1 MVEVT
6 GVTIVDDEDRETVL
20 DPAAWRLVDDA
31 ELQLRRPA
39 GGLLATACRP
49 DALRIRYQA
58 GYKPGESEGL
68 LVAAALLASVPAA
81 MLVMVSLL
89 YEQRSG
95 AADLQGNPTIT
106 ALLGPLRVWG

>member
-1 MVEVT
+1 MW
-6 GVTIVDDEDRETVL
+6 
-20 DPAAWRLVDDA
+20 P
-31 ELQLRRPA
+31 P
-39 GGLLATACRP
+39 
-49 DALRIRYQA
+49 
-58 GYKPGESEGL
+58 
-68 LVAAALLASVPAA
+68 LLASVPAA